1 MPGQLADLDRTDL
14 RILHVLQPD
23 GRLSNLR
30 LTDALAL
37 SPTAELARVQRLARD
52 GFILGYAAGR
62 WAEGIVDDGWR
73 DKR

>member
-14 RILHVLQPD
+14 RLLHVLQPD

-30 LTDALAL
+30 LTDAVAL

-52 GFILGYAAGR
+52 GFILGYAATRLRG
-62 WAEGIVDDGWR
+62 WALG
-73 DKR
+73 